1 MEIEISSGFA
11 PAKAETASSYIAQEF
26 AYWSELFQAQP
37 FTNQHY
43 LEAQGQALAEAIQSP
58 AAHTRFRLP
67 DRVLAPSHGRTQIQ
81 QARFL
86 AIPEDQREQVIGDF
100 ADRLKH
106 VPLHQALRQR
116 LDSLEASSSPEIALS
131 AGLVRYSTAHT
142 MIYNLLPA
150 GRDLQYVSEPGENV
164 PSIPLERQPGAIQE
178 LHAAPTDDNQLSSTG
193 DVFLTPYVPAAR
205 RFYLPQW
212 VAFDERGRLLVG
224 SIRQAEA
231 SIASMQAFLQILHT
245 AFSLAPYIAA
255 DPVYQSK
262 RNGML
267 GQLINQ
273 GRALSTYSTHEVIEA
288 IQQRVAGGTLNRGLS
303 ISLQF
308 FDDQALELR
317 TREIE
322 VIPAGRVMFV
332 PAFVV
337 LACRREAAKIAQ
349 DTRLSSSTRKHLLEQ
364 LRMIEHAF
372 NSSH

>member
-1 MEIEISSGFA
+1 MEIEISSAFA
-11 PAKAETASSYIAQEF
+11 PAKADPASSYIAQEL
-26 AYWSELFQAQP
+26 AYWSDLFQAQP
-37 FTNQHY
+37 FANQHY

-58 AAHTRFRLP
+58 AANTRFRLP
-67 DRVLAPSHGRTQIQ
+67 DRVLAPSPGRRHN

-116 LDSLEASSSPEIALS
+116 LDSLEASSSPEIALG

-150 GRDLQYVSEPGENV
+150 GRDLQYASEPGENV
-164 PSIPLERQPGAIQE
+164 PSIPLERQSKAIQE
-178 LHAAPTDDNQLSSTG
+178 INAAQTDDNQLSGMG
-193 DVFLTPYVPAAR
+193 DVFMTPYVPAAR

-212 VAFDERGRLLVG
+212 VAFDDRGRLLVG

-231 SIASMQAFLQILHT
+231 TIASMQAFLHILHT

-255 DPVYQSK
+255 DPTYQSK

-267 GQLINQ
+267 GQIINQ
-273 GRALSTYSTHEVIEA
+273 GRALSAYSTHEVIES
-288 IQQRVAGGTLNRGLS
+288 IKNRVAGGTLNRGLS

-364 LRMIEHAF
+364 LRMMEHAF